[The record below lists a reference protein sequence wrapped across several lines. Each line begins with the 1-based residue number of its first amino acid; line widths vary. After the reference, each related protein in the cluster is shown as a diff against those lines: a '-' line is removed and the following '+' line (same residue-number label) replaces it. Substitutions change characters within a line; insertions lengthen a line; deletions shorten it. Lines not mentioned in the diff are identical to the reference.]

1 MSREAIVAGLSGIL
15 FGLLIGWILGAQTGT
30 RPAAAIGGG
39 AGQTAAAPAAG
50 GEAAAPP
57 LNVARVT
64 ELERRAKAEP
74 GNADIRV
81 ELGNLYMDARRYDLA
96 MPWYEGALQI
106 DPRNV
111 NASTDLAVCYYNTN
125 QVDRALAQI
134 DKSLAVDPQHV
145 KTLFNQ
151 GVIRAWGREDLA
163 GAITSW
169 ERVVALD
176 PNGEDGRR
184 AKAAIDTLKSHP
196 PVAGGS

>member
-1 MSREAIVAGLSGIL
+1 MSREAIVAGLSGIF

-30 RPAAAIGGG
+30 RPAAAIGDGG
-39 AGQTAAAPAAG
+39 GQTAAAPAAG
-50 GEAAAPP
+50 GPAPPP

-96 MPWYEGALQI
+96 IPWYEGALQI
-106 DPRNV
+106 TPRDV

-125 QVDRALAQI
+125 QIDRALAQI

-151 GVIRAWGREDLA
+151 GVIRAWGREDLT
-163 GAITSW
+163 GAIASW

-176 PNGEDGRR
+176 PNGDDGRR

>member
-1 MSREAIVAGLSGIL
+1 MSREAIVASLSGIF

-30 RPAAAIGGG
+30 RPAPAMAGSAGQAGAAPSSGG
-39 AGQTAAAPAAG
+39 AEAPA
-50 GEAAAPP
+50 
-57 LNVARVT
+57 LDVARAT

-74 GNADIRV
+74 GNANIRI
-81 ELGNLYMDARRYDLA
+81 ELANVYMDAKRFDLA
-96 MPWYEGALQI
+96 IPWYEAALQI
-106 DPRNV
+106 NPRDVNV
-111 NASTDLAVCYYNTN
+111 STDLAVCYYSTN
-125 QVDRALAQI
+125 QVDRAIAQI
-134 DKSLAVDPQHV
+134 DKSLAIDPAHV

-163 GAITSW
+163 GAIASW

-184 AKAAIDTLKSHP
+184 ARAAIDTLKSHP

>member
-39 AGQTAAAPAAG
+39 QAAVAPAAG
-50 GEAAAPP
+50 GPAAPP

-81 ELGNLYMDARRYDLA
+81 ELGNLYMDAKRYDLA
-96 MPWYEGALQI
+96 IPWYESALQLT
-106 DPRNV
+106 PRDV

-134 DKSLAVDPQHV
+134 EKSLAVDPQHV

-163 GAITSW
+163 GAIASW